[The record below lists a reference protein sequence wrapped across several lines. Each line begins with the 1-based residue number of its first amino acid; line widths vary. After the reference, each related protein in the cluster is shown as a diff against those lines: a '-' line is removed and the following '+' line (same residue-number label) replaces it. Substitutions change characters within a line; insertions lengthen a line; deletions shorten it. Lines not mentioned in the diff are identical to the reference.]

1 MGASAHC
8 AATCGIGRITM
19 PERKIAVVTGSS
31 SGIGLL
37 TTIEF
42 AATGYTVV
50 ATMRDLSRSRRL
62 EEAAQ
67 KAGLRDRLDL
77 RQLDVTQFETLPRIV
92 SEIARDHGRIDVL
105 VNNAGMSVAGFVED
119 LSVEEIREQFETNF
133 FGAVGMSK
141 AVLPVMRRQRSGHII
156 QVSSVGGLV
165 AYPILGAYNASK
177 WALEAMSEALRI
189 ETQSL
194 GIRVVLVEPGSYD
207 TDIWTRGVIVAK
219 GGLDENSPN
228 KERSR
233 RFTDFVKSRA
243 AKRQDPRD
251 VARLILRVANTA
263 NPKLRYRIGRD
274 TAAQVWTRRL
284 IPWHIYERLIAKGTK
299 ID

>member
-1 MGASAHC
+1 M
-8 AATCGIGRITM
+8 T
-19 PERKIAVVTGSS
+19 ERKIAVITGSS

-37 TTIEF
+37 TSIEF
-42 AATGYTVV
+42 AANGYTVV
-50 ATMRDLSRSRRL
+50 ATMRDLGRSGRL

-67 KAGLRDRLDL
+67 KAGVRERLDL
-77 RQLDVTQFETLPRIV
+77 RPLDVTQFDTLQGAVDEIV
-92 SEIARDHGRIDVL
+92 RDHGRIDVL
-105 VNNAGMSVAGFVED
+105 VNNAGISVAGFIED
-119 LSVEEIREQFETNF
+119 LAVEEIRTQFETNF
-133 FGAVGMSK
+133 FGAIAMSK
-141 AVLPVMRRQRSGHII
+141 AVLPTMRRQRRGHII

-189 ETQSL
+189 ETHSL
-194 GIRVVLVEPGSYD
+194 GIRVALVEPGSYD

-219 GGLDENSPN
+219 GGLDEHSPN

-233 RFTDFVKSRA
+233 RFTEFVKSRA
-243 AKRQDPRD
+243 AKRQDARD
-251 VARLILRVANTA
+251 VARLILRVANNP

-274 TAAQVWTRRL
+274 TAAQVWMRRL
-284 IPWHIYERLIAKGTK
+284 VPWHTYERLIAKATK

>member
-1 MGASAHC
+1 MA
-8 AATCGIGRITM
+8 
-19 PERKIAVVTGSS
+19 ERKIAVVTGSS

-37 TTIEF
+37 TCIEF
-42 AATGYTVV
+42 ATNGYTVV
-50 ATMRDLSRSRRL
+50 ATMRDLSRSGRL

-67 KAGLRDRLDL
+67 KAGVRDRLDL
-77 RQLDVTQFETLPRIV
+77 RQLDVTQFDTLPGVVNDIV
-92 SEIARDHGRIDVL
+92 RDHGRIDVL
-105 VNNAGMSVAGFVED
+105 VNNAGISVAGFIED
-119 LSVEEIREQFETNF
+119 LSIEEIRNQFETNF

-141 AVLPVMRRQRSGHII
+141 AVLPTMRRQRSGHII

-189 ETQSL
+189 ETYSL
-194 GIRVVLVEPGSYD
+194 GIRVSLVEPGSYD

-233 RFTDFVKSRA
+233 RFSEFVKSRA
-243 AKRQDPRD
+243 ASRGDARD
-251 VARLILRVANTA
+251 VARLILQVAKNP
-263 NPKLRYRIGRD
+263 NPKLRYMIGRD
-274 TAAQVWTRRL
+274 TAVQVWTRRL
-284 IPWHIYERLIAKGTK
+284 IPWRIYERLIAKGTK

>member
-1 MGASAHC
+1 MA
-8 AATCGIGRITM
+8 
-19 PERKIAVVTGSS
+19 EQKIAVVTGSS

-37 TTIEF
+37 TTLEF
-42 AATGYTVV
+42 ATNGYTVI
-50 ATMRDLSRSRRL
+50 ATMRDLARSARL

-67 KAGLRDRLDL
+67 KAGVRDRLDL
-77 RQLDVTQFETLPRIV
+77 RQLDVTQFDTLPRVVDEIV
-92 SEIARDHGRIDVL
+92 HDHGHINVL
-105 VNNAGMSVAGFVED
+105 VNNAGMSVAGFIED
-119 LSVEEIREQFETNF
+119 LSVEEIRNQFETNF

-141 AVLPVMRRQRSGHII
+141 AVLPTMRRQRSGHII

-189 ETQSL
+189 ETYSL
-194 GIRVVLVEPGSYD
+194 GIRVALVEPGSYD

-219 GGLDENSPN
+219 GGLDDNSPN

-233 RFTDFVKSRA
+233 RFTEFVKSRA
-243 AKRQDPRD
+243 TKRQDARD
-251 VARLILRVANTA
+251 VARLILKIAKNP

-274 TAAQVWTRRL
+274 TAAQVWMRRL
-284 IPWHIYERLIAKGTK
+284 IPWHIYERLIAKTTK

>member
-1 MGASAHC
+1 M
-8 AATCGIGRITM
+8 T
-19 PERKIAVVTGSS
+19 ERKIAVITGSS
-31 SGIGLL
+31 SGFGLL

-42 AATGYTVV
+42 AAHGYTVV
-50 ATMRDLSRSRRL
+50 ATMRDLGRSGRL

-67 KAGLRDRLDL
+67 KAGVRERLDL
-77 RQLDVTQFETLPRIV
+77 RQLDVTQFATLPGVVDEIV
-92 SEIARDHGRIDVL
+92 RDHGRIDVL
-105 VNNAGMSVAGFVED
+105 VNNAGMSVAGFIED
-119 LSVEEIREQFETNF
+119 LSVEEIRNQFETNF

-141 AVLPVMRRQRSGHII
+141 AVLPTMRRQRSGHII

-177 WALEAMSEALRI
+177 WALEAISEALRV
-189 ETQSL
+189 ETRSL
-194 GIRVVLVEPGSYD
+194 GIRVVLVEPGSYE

-233 RFTDFVKSRA
+233 RFTEFVKSRA
-243 AKRQDPRD
+243 SRRQDAHD
-251 VARLILRVANTA
+251 VARLILRVANKP

-284 IPWHIYERLIAKGTK
+284 IPWHIYERLIAKTTR

>member
-1 MGASAHC
+1 MA
-8 AATCGIGRITM
+8 
-19 PERKIAVVTGSS
+19 EQKIAVVTGSS

-37 TTIEF
+37 TTLEF
-42 AATGYTVV
+42 ATNGYTVI
-50 ATMRDLSRSRRL
+50 ATMRDLARSARL

-67 KAGLRDRLDL
+67 KAGVRDRLDL
-77 RQLDVTQFETLPRIV
+77 RQLDVTQFDTLPRVVDEIV
-92 SEIARDHGRIDVL
+92 HDHGHINVL
-105 VNNAGMSVAGFVED
+105 VNNAGMSVAGFIED
-119 LSVEEIREQFETNF
+119 LSVEEIRNQFETNF

-141 AVLPVMRRQRSGHII
+141 AVLPTMRRQRSGHII

-189 ETQSL
+189 ETYSL
-194 GIRVVLVEPGSYD
+194 GIRVALVEPGSYD
-207 TDIWTRGVIVAK
+207 TNIWTRGVIVAK
-219 GGLDENSPN
+219 GGLDDNSPN

-233 RFTDFVKSRA
+233 RFTEFVKSRA
-243 AKRQDPRD
+243 TKRQDARD
-251 VARLILRVANTA
+251 VARLILKIAKNP

-274 TAAQVWTRRL
+274 TAAQVWMRRL
-284 IPWHIYERLIAKGTK
+284 IPWHIYERLIAKTTK